1 LDLLIFMPHQGLFRR
16 IYLHN
21 MKKRF
26 LSLCIFLP
34 LVLTGYSQQNYLPGI
49 IVKLKGDTLRGLINN
64 QNAEKN
70 PLNIYFRRDMNHNPD
85 IFSPQE
91 VQSFTV
97 ADEIYIS
104 ATVSLN
110 EGFYETQELS
120 NSPEIKLQTETV
132 FLQALVR
139 GNKSL
144 YYLKDSKGREQFY
157 VELDSRYELLIY
169 HKYLKNLTNS
179 GDIAGANTI
188 TEDKRYIGQ
197 LSYYLS
203 DCPNI
208 QSSLRN
214 LKLSKQ
220 SLVKLFRQYY
230 DCINA
235 NAEYEKKSDET
246 KAEFGVI
253 GGLSLT
259 SLKFKADEGSF
270 DELINSDFPV
280 SPSIAFGIYYNK
292 KLSRNLGRLSLYNE
306 LFFSGYK
313 TDAFYKVVVNENRY
327 VNNNISFGGI
337 FIKMNNMLQYTFPV
351 KSISLM
357 VRFGI
362 SNGYNLSETNQNDVE
377 YVFYSTSTKKTIPAI
392 EGTRKYAFGL
402 AGGIGGS
409 YKRFSLDIKYEHN
422 SGMSD
427 MPALYSPVGVFYLM
441 VGYRF

>member
-1 LDLLIFMPHQGLFRR
+1 
-16 IYLHN
+16 

-26 LSLCIFLP
+26 FSFCTFLF

-49 IVKLKGDTLRGLINN
+49 IVKLKGDTLRGLINY
-64 QNAEKN
+64 QNSEKN
-70 PLNIYFRRDMNHNPD
+70 PLNIYFRSDMNHEPD

-91 VQSFTV
+91 VQSFMV
-97 ADEIYIS
+97 ANEIYIS
-104 ATVSLN
+104 AAVSIN
-110 EGFYETQELS
+110 EGFYGTQELG
-120 NSPEIKLQTETV
+120 NSPEIILRTETV

-188 TEDKRYIGQ
+188 TEDKKYIGQ

-203 DCPNI
+203 DCPKI
-208 QSSLRN
+208 QSGLRN

-230 DCINA
+230 DCMNVK
-235 NAEYEKKSDET
+235 AEYEKKSDET
-246 KAEFGVI
+246 RADFGVI

-270 DELINSDFPV
+270 DALVNSDFPV
-280 SPSIAFGIYYNK
+280 SPGVAFGIYYNK
-292 KLSRNLGRLSLYNE
+292 KLSRNLGRFSLHNE
-306 LFFSGYK
+306 LFFSNYK
-313 TDAFYKVVVNENRY
+313 TEAFYKVVVNENRY
-327 VNNNISFGGI
+327 VNNNISLGGI
-337 FIKMNNMLQYTFPV
+337 FIKMNNMLQYSFPV
-351 KSISLM
+351 KSVSLF
-357 VRFGI
+357 VRLGI
-362 SNGYNLSETNQNDVE
+362 SNGFNLSETNQNNVE
-377 YVFYSTSTKKTIPAI
+377 YVFYSTTTEKTIPAI
-392 EGTRKYAFGL
+392 DGTRKYAFGL
-402 AGGIGGS
+402 VGGIGAG

-427 MPALYSPVGVFYLM
+427 MPALASPVGIFYVM